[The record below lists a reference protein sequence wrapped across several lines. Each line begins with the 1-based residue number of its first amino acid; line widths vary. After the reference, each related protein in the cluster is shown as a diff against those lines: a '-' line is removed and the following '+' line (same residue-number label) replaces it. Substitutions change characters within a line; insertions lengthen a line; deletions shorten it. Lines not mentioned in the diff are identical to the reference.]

1 MSRRRSPRP
10 WNCMDWRHSPPTCLT
25 NFFEGNAAVTVGH
38 SVTAIVGDIVEA
50 GTDAI
55 VNAANN
61 ELWMG
66 AGVAGAIKR
75 AGGDEIER
83 EAMAKGPIRVGQAV
97 ATGAGRLPNKAIIHA
112 AAMGFEDGHAVGAS
126 GETVRQAT
134 IAALTVCNELGLESI
149 AFPALGAGVGGL
161 DLSKCAEVMVETATS
176 YLSHL
181 ENHISQV
188 VFVLRNENARQTF
201 EEAIT
206 QGGFV
211 P

>member
-1 MSRRRSPRP
+1 M
-10 WNCMDWRHSPPTCLT
+10 
-25 NFFEGNAAVTVGH
+25 TVEPLV
-38 SVTAIVGDIVEA
+38 SAIVGDIVEA
-50 GTDAI
+50 STDAI

-83 EAMAKGPIRVGQAV
+83 EAMAKGPIRVGEAV
-97 ATGAGRLPNKAIIHA
+97 ATSAGRLPNKAVIHA
-112 AAMGFEDGHAVGAS
+112 AAMGFEDGRSVGAS
-126 GETVRQAT
+126 SETVRQAT
-134 IAALTVCNELGLESI
+134 ISALDVCNQLGLESI
-149 AFPALGAGVGGL
+149 AFPALGAGVGGF
-161 DLSKCAEVMVETATS
+161 DLAKCAEVMVETATS
-176 YLSHL
+176 YLSQPD
-181 ENHISQV
+181 NHVTQI

-201 EEAIT
+201 DEAIT

>member
-1 MSRRRSPRP
+1 MSVAR
-10 WNCMDWRHSPPTCLT
+10 
-25 NFFEGNAAVTVGH
+25 
-38 SVTAIVGDIVEA
+38 SVTSIVGDITQMA
-50 GTDAI
+50 TDAI

-83 EAMAKGPIRVGQAV
+83 EAIAKGPILVGEAV
-97 ATGAGRLPNKAIIHA
+97 ATGAGRLPNKVVIHA
-112 AAMGFEDGHAVGAS
+112 AAMGFENGAMVPATS
-126 GETVRQAT
+126 ETVRAAT
-134 IAALTVCNELGLESI
+134 RASLEICNDLGLTSI
-149 AFPALGAGVGGL
+149 AFPALGTGVGGL

-176 YLSHL
+176 YLSL
-181 ENHISQV
+181 PNNHIAQV

-201 EEAIT
+201 EEAIR